1 MQEVDADA
9 IQVGVELRESV
20 KPGFDSAPV
29 VIARPIFADFLHV
42 LEGNPL
48 RRIRN
53 GLQVGPAG
61 GAQAPFQILEI
72 RVADMNLERPDFIAH
87 WFAPQ
92 FHFQRCSDTLEPTS
106 HVRRCRRNRQC
117 WCAAYGAFCMMRTS
131 IDSVTATPTV
141 SPVSSL
147 MRREGPSKRVLLGFS
162 KTSSLLNGSSV

>member
-20 KPGFDSAPV
+20 EPGFDSTPV

-42 LEGNPL
+42 LEGYPL

-61 GAQAPFQILEI
+61 GAQAFFQILEI

-87 WFAPQ
+87 
-92 FHFQRCSDTLEPTS
+92 
-106 HVRRCRRNRQC
+106 
-117 WCAAYGAFCMMRTS
+117 G
-131 IDSVTATPTV
+131 
-141 SPVSSL
+141 
-147 MRREGPSKRVLLGFS
+147 LL
-162 KTSSLLNGSSV
+162 L